1 MKTPLCLLTLT
12 LLSSF
17 GQKEKKTDTNMYNFN
32 SGKHKCTSS
41 STESETFKCMQDTD
55 HAVKHTSSSMNKT
68 TQGPFDEVLN
78 EI

>member
-1 MKTPLCLLTLT
+1 M
-12 LLSSF
+12 SF
-17 GQKEKKTDTNMYNFN
+17 DLDTIKFILPKRKKTDTNMYNFN